1 MCMKRLISLLALV
14 GCMTVAAPVS
24 AQNQV
29 QIENPRRAVG
39 LDTVKQ
45 IRPTDLRESAD
56 KKPGT
61 LFCYK
66 GKYYVAENSE
76 ALRKLK
82 ITPQDPKAVMSIYV
96 VLESLI
102 AEYQSKLPAKHRAI
116 QTVVLIE
123 DWK

>member
-1 MCMKRLISLLALV
+1 MKRLLFFPILFFCLAFA
-14 GCMTVAAPVS
+14 TPIF
-24 AQNQV
+24 AQNRV

-45 IRPTDLRESAD
+45 IRPTDLREPAD

-66 GKYYVAENSE
+66 GKYYVAESSE
-76 ALRKLK
+76 TLRKLK